1 MMNNGQSDIKQFLEF
16 IEEVRN
22 YSSHTIDAYRRDLEK
37 FNSFLTDEI
46 GESFTSYKVVDNYKI
61 KDFKK
66 IILKFFNKEI
76 ENGRSSKTR
85 ARRLSTIKAFFKF
98 LIQENI
104 LTNNPAMYVSSPKI
118 EKRLPI
124 VIQKKRIKSLMKQP
138 KKQDGKIKKENK
150 KSRKDSRKRLLRN
163 TAILE
168 LFYATGIRLSELVNL
183 NIGSVNENE
192 MLLKVFGKGKKERIV
207 PFGKPAKV
215 ALKVYLKKRNLNF
228 QSSPEIPLFCS
239 WHENRIGVRRVQV
252 ILEDYLAVV
261 LGPENTYSRAGANP
275 HTLRHSFA
283 THLIEENVDIRLIQ
297 ELLGH
302 SSVSSTQLYTNVDT
316 KKMIEIYRDK
326 HPHGS

>member
-1 MMNNGQSDIKQFLEF
+1 MNNGQSDIKQFLEF

-46 GESFTSYKVVDNYKI
+46 GESFTSYKVVNNYKI

-104 LTNNPAMYVSSPKI
+104 LTNNPAIYVSSPKI

-124 VIQKKRIKSLMKQP
+124 VIQKKRIESLMIEP
-138 KKQDGKIKKENK
+138 KIQDGKLKKENK
-150 KSRKDSRKRLLRN
+150 KSRKDSRIRLLRN

-183 NIGSVNENE
+183 NIGSINENE
-192 MLLKVFGKGKKERIV
+192 MLLKVMGKGKKERIV
-207 PFGKPAKV
+207 PFGKPAKI
-215 ALKVYLKKRNLNF
+215 ALKDYLKKRSLNF

-252 ILEDYLAVV
+252 ILENYLAVV
-261 LGPENTYSRAGANP
+261 LGSEDNYSREGANP

-302 SSVSSTQLYTNVDT
+302 SSLSSTQIYTKVNP
-316 KKMIEIYRDK
+316 KKMKEIYEGA
-326 HPHGS
+326 HPHG